1 MITNNDGLWRY
12 TLNDIVEIAGFS
24 PEDGQPLI
32 RFVERKGYFF
42 FYNAIN
48 PVCAKNS
55 YSVLD
60 SASGVNSLPNRFLR
74 TL

>member
-48 PVCAKNS
+48 PVCAQNS
-55 YSVLD
+55 Y
-60 SASGVNSLPNRFLR
+60 
-74 TL
+74 